1 MNLMQQA
8 FVREYVRDL
17 NGTKAAMRAGYSK
30 KTARSIANRLLT
42 KADIK
47 AAVKARQERRY
58 EKVDIKAD
66 DVLRELRRIAFQDLS
81 GVIRVERGS
90 VYLSDTAVLTED
102 QMAAIES
109 FEPTQHGVKVRLH
122 SKEKALEL
130 LARHMGMLTDKVEHS
145 GSLNVK
151 HTMTDAE
158 LEEIA
163 AGKPCPP
170 A

>member
-1 MNLMQQA
+1 MNLRQQA

-17 NGTKAAMRAGYSK
+17 NGTKAAIRAGYSTK
-30 KTARSIANRLLT
+30 GASAKAAQLLANVNVR
-42 KADIK
+42 

-66 DVLRELRRIAFQDLS
+66 DVLRELRKIAFQDLS

-90 VYLSDTAVLTED
+90 VYLTDTAVLTED

-109 FEPTQHGVKVRLH
+109 FEPTLHGVKVRLH

-130 LARHMGMLTDKVEHS
+130 LARHMGMLNDKIEHS
-145 GSLNVK
+145 GELKVK

-158 LEEIA
+158 LEAIA
-163 AGKPCPP
+163 QGEPCLP

>member
-1 MNLMQQA
+1 MNLMQQD

-30 KTARSIANRLLT
+30 KTSASIAARLLT
-42 KADIK
+42 KANIK
-47 AAVKARQERRY
+47 AAIHERQNRRA
-58 EKVDIKAD
+58 EKVDLKAD
-66 DVLRELRRIAFQDLS
+66 DVVRELRKIAFQDLS
-81 GVIRVERGS
+81 GVIRLVNHQ
-90 VYLSDTAVLTED
+90 VYLTETAALTED

-109 FEPTQHGVKVRLH
+109 FEQTQHGVKVRLH

-130 LARHMGMLTDKVEHS
+130 LARHMGMLNDKLEHS
-145 GSLNVK
+145 GEIKVK

-158 LEEIA
+158 LEAIA
-163 AGKPCPP
+163 RGEPCPP